1 MGIPLKATV
10 LPVETSRPDPVL
22 DPADLAFQQAILPGV
37 SRTFALTIP
46 ELPAGLREAVTNSY
60 LLCRIAD
67 TIEDEPALDPG
78 RKRRFHRRFAQAVTG
93 EGDPDALAAEL
104 GPLLSESTIPAEKE
118 LVRHAGRIV
127 RITLSFG
134 EREHRAI
141 ARCVRVMCEE
151 MPRFQDR
158 GGPRGLK
165 DVVELHA
172 YCYGVAGVVGEM
184 LTELFCAHSP
194 AIDRNRAGLEE
205 RTVSFG
211 QGLQMTNIL
220 KDVWDDLERGF
231 CWLPRELFLEHGFD
245 LRDLAPG
252 RYNSAFGDGLEELIA
267 LAHGHL
273 VDALEYTL
281 LIPPAEKE
289 IRHFCLWALG
299 MAVLTL
305 RKIHKH
311 PDYRSSREVKI
322 TRRSVRATILASN
335 LSTRSDRILRILFS
349 LCASRLPAPRF
360 FPARS

>member
-10 LPVETSRPDPVL
+10 LPVETSRPAPVPDPG
-22 DPADLAFQQAILPGV
+22 DLAFQQAILPGV

-46 ELPAGLREAVTNSY
+46 ELPAGLREAVTNAY

-67 TIEDEPALDPG
+67 TIEDEPALDLE
-78 RKRRFHRRFAQAVTG
+78 RKRRFHQRFSQAVAG
-93 EGDPDALAAEL
+93 QGDPEELASEL
-104 GPLLSESTIPAEKE
+104 GPLLSGSTIPAEKE
-118 LVRHAGRIV
+118 LVRHSARIL
-127 RITLSFG
+127 RITLAFG

-141 ARCVRVMCEE
+141 ARCVRIMCEE
-151 MPRFQDR
+151 MPRFQDPGR
-158 GGPRGLK
+158 SRGLK
-165 DVVELHA
+165 DVTELHD

-194 AIDRNRAGLEE
+194 EIDRNRAGLEE

-231 CWLPRELFLEHGFD
+231 CWLPQDLFRKHGFD
-245 LRDLAPG
+245 LGDLAPG
-252 RYNSAFGDGLEELIA
+252 RYNSAFGDGLEEMIA

-305 RKIHKH
+305 RKIDKH
-311 PDYRSSREVKI
+311 RNYRSSREVKI
-322 TRRSVRATILASN
+322 TRRSVRATIFASN
-335 LSTRSDRILRILFS
+335 LSTGSDRMLRLLFS
-349 LCASRLPAPRF
+349 LCAKGLPAPRF